1 MSSDLN
7 EQTITE
13 AVQRT
18 FDTSTDQRFR
28 EVLDC
33 LVQHLHDFAREVQLT
48 GEEWFTAMDFLE
60 RVGKISSP
68 TRQEVM
74 LLSDILGFSMLLDRI
89 NQHSGSSV
97 TASALLGPFSV
108 ECRPTANNGDDISDG
123 VTGTPMFVTGR
134 VVDEKGNPIA
144 GAHVDTWH
152 SDGEGFYDVQQTEKL
167 HDEFAMRALLTT
179 DDDGRF
185 WYRSITPRYY
195 PVPTDGPC
203 GEIMRAANRSIMRPQ
218 HVHFWFHADG
228 YQPLITQLFY
238 RDDPYIGRDAVF
250 ADVESLQADYVR
262 HEPGVAPDGT
272 TVDEPFATLDWNF
285 TLADNTEKPRDPA
298 NVTDPA
304 HQHRRTTRTDPPMD
318 GASRQSQR
326 VPIARQRPP
335 GVPRLD
341 ANGRRAIRKPHFQPA
356 DARGGHPA
364 GGPFTGFALRARPAR
379 RDRAQGRPDRS
390 ADRRHPR

>member
-97 TASALLGPFSV
+97 TASALLGPFYV
-108 ECRPTANNGDDISDG
+108 EGRPTADNGDDISDG

-228 YQPLITQLFY
+228 YQPLITQLF
-238 RDDPYIGRDAVF
+238 
-250 ADVESLQADYVR
+250 
-262 HEPGVAPDGT
+262 
-272 TVDEPFATLDWNF
+272 
-285 TLADNTEKPRDPA
+285 
-298 NVTDPA
+298 
-304 HQHRRTTRTDPPMD
+304 
-318 GASRQSQR
+318 
-326 VPIARQRPP
+326 
-335 GVPRLD
+335 
-341 ANGRRAIRKPHFQPA
+341 
-356 DARGGHPA
+356 
-364 GGPFTGFALRARPAR
+364 
-379 RDRAQGRPDRS
+379 
-390 ADRRHPR
+390 